1 MQAGL
6 IFSRPAKPLGS
17 RLFTQPDGERI
28 STGLLAER
36 CCRCVSCSSDSV
48 KVSVQKSV
56 KPPNG
61 DPLAAI

>member
-6 IFSRPAKPLGS
+6 IFRRATRPLGS
-17 RLFTQPDGERI
+17 KLFTQPDGERI

-36 CCRCVSCSSDSV
+36 CCRCVSYSSDSV
-48 KVSVQKSV
+48 KVSVEESV
-56 KPPNG
+56 KPPNA